1 MLSLSS
7 DAESTATDRARNLG
21 RLCCLL
27 QARSF
32 LVRFST
38 AIGLGL
44 AAMFLAWTAA
54 YLFLP
59 EGMLRGKTVAGALSE
74 HTNDLSTF
82 VLALTWNGAVAFVV
96 DKPEIAT
103 IEPESFAYSQPE
115 FDFWRHRRDHWRR
128 L

>member
-1 MLSLSS
+1 MRFQLEPPKEDSAIALVF
-7 DAESTATDRARNLG
+7 ERALRPG
-21 RLCCLL
+21 
-27 QARSF
+27 RSF

-74 HTNDLSTF
+74 HTNGLSTF
-82 VLALTWNGAVAFVV
+82 VLALTWNGGVALVVVPRVSVLAV
-96 DKPEIAT
+96 
-103 IEPESFAYSQPE
+103 
-115 FDFWRHRRDHWRR
+115 RR
-128 L
+128 